1 RERRQGEKRNNED
14 NEKKIRRSERK
25 SAKREAETAVSNY
38 GDRCPSLGRR
48 AKTNKRVPPVVLERL
63 LVFLFGCL
71 LHENSRSQAVRASS
85 LADPNEAIRKRS
97 SYWPSVAGG
106 TDRLENALL
115 RRAIDVRPKEPS
127 IFFP

>member
-1 RERRQGEKRNNED
+1 MIARV
-14 NEKKIRRSERK
+14 
-25 SAKREAETAVSNY
+25 ETAVSNY

-48 AKTNKRVPPVVLERL
+48 AKTNKRVPPVILDRL

-71 LHENSRSQAVRASS
+71 LHENLRSQASRASS
-85 LADPNEAIRKRS
+85 LVDPNEAIRKRS

-115 RRAIDVRPKEPS
+115 RRTIDVRPKKPS
-127 IFFP
+127 LFFSWLKNMYEWSTTYTFIRNRSIAMK